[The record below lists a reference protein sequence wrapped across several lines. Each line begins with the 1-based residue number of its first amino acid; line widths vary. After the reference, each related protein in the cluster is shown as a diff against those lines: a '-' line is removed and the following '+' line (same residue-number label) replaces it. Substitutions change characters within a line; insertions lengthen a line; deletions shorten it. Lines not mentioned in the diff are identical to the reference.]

1 MDELS
6 RHFINR
12 FQGGLPIVERPYSS
26 MAAELHS
33 DETTLISTI
42 KNLLAEGILSRF
54 GPLYNASCMGG
65 GLTLAALSVSGE
77 DFDRVAEQVNS
88 LAEIAHNY
96 RREHDLNMWFV
107 IATETPD
114 EVQKTIDT
122 IEHLTGLPVYN
133 FPKIQEFYLGLW
145 LSLDRHGGVTT
156 RSIDVPAEHDKATI
170 DELDRKIIRATQQ
183 GLPLE
188 PSPYSE
194 VAAQCGCD
202 TQTVITRL
210 RRMLDNG
217 VIRRIG
223 AVPNHYRLGLRSNG
237 MSVWD
242 LPEDRL
248 KILGEK
254 IGKLDFVSHCYE
266 RPRHLPLWRY
276 NLFAMV
282 HGHNREEVNN
292 KVSQINDLVGCDC
305 NQHEVLFS
313 TGILKKSGF
322 RLVA

>member
-12 FQGGLPIVERPYSS
+12 YQGGLPIVEQPYSS

-42 KNLLAEGILSRF
+42 ENLLAEGTLSRF

-65 GLTLAALSVSGE
+65 GLTLAALSVSGK
-77 DFDRVAEQVNS
+77 DFDRIAEQVNN
-88 LAEIAHNY
+88 LPEIAHNY
-96 RREHDLNMWFV
+96 RRIHDLNMWFV
-107 IATETPD
+107 IATETPQ

-122 IEHLTGLPVYN
+122 IERFTGLPVYN

-145 LSLDRHGGVTT
+145 LSLDSHGGVTT
-156 RSIDVPAEHDKATI
+156 RSIDVPTKPGKAVL

-183 GLPLE
+183 GLALE
-188 PSPYSE
+188 SSPYSG
-194 VAAQCGCD
+194 VAARCDCD
-202 TQTVITRL
+202 TQTVISRL
-210 RRMLDNG
+210 GRMLGNG

-266 RPRHLPLWRY
+266 RPRHPPLWRY

-282 HGHNREEVNN
+282 HGHNREEVNH
-292 KVSQINDLVGCDC
+292 KVDQISDLLGRDC

-313 TGILKKSGF
+313 AGILKKSGL
-322 RLVA
+322 RLH